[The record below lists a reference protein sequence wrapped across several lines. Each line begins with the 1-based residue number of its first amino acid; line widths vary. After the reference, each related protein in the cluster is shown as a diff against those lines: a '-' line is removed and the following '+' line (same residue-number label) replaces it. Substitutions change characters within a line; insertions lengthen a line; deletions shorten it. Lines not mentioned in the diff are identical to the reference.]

1 MSSTVNFQ
9 VSIKTWHTSV
19 LLIVPSILYMYIS
32 NEPKSNYRK
41 LFIIFLLYI
50 TMKNTSQRKG
60 CVQTSKYMIMMQCKK
75 NHYYYQ
81 RIMYTMTNWI
91 SKFWGI
97 YNDWKK
103 FVKIRTQ
110 CSGLHKTM
118 EIHQYWEG
126 NGCSGRWE
134 VLVEAESTVI
144 QWGAPSSP
152 ERHRLWSRWP
162 HPVCSVSSGKTMQP
176 FHLTL
181 TSPLL
186 NSYQWDESWIP

>member
-1 MSSTVNFQ
+1 MINHISAVYIFCCTSLWKIQ
-9 VSIKTWHTSV
+9 VREKVVKQANIWLWCYIK
-19 LLIVPSILYMYIS
+19 
-32 NEPKSNYRK
+32 NY
-41 LFIIFLLYI
+41 
-50 TMKNTSQRKG
+50 
-60 CVQTSKYMIMMQCKK
+60 
-75 NHYYYQ
+75 YYYQ
-81 RIMYTMTNWI
+81 RIIYTVMNWT

-103 FVKIRTQ
+103 FKTRTQ

-181 TSPLL
+181 TSPLP